1 MTVTPY
7 DWLEASYFYYRP
19 VDLYFGSLRGKF
31 LDKGFNVKF
40 VMNNNESFIPNIA
53 IGLDD
58 FAGTGLF
65 SREYIVATQN
75 IKNLKLTYGV
85 GWGQFAS
92 GKEFENPLKLIKDT
106 FSIRP
111 QPNSGDGQGG
121 LPSYNTWF
129 KGPANYIGGLELLIP
144 HANGLKAK
152 FEYDPFD
159 YSIFSVYENSNL
171 TFAPNP
177 NRFKDSNFNLGLSY
191 PINDLINIEL
201 SYIKGNMINL
211 SFTFGGVFK
220 KQTKNKKKFKPVV
233 DKVNSSDKNTFYRN
247 LLKNINNNNIFLQTA
262 NLDNKKENLE
272 ISISASDYRNPIQLS
287 SRAAFIAKES
297 SSYDLKTIKV
307 SQINT
312 GVELNSIKYKTP
324 DLDENTYTSILQN
337 NTQTDSG
344 EMSYVE
350 HEFKPTVNFPVI
362 FSNFSPDLR
371 SHIGSPEKF
380 GYFGFGIKNNSEI
393 QFSRNLILLSEIGIN
408 IRDNFDEK
416 VSRPDSPYLPNVR
429 TEILQYLQN
438 SEEYISRLQ
447 LDYISSPYK
456 NIYMKLSGGIFEQ
469 MYAGVGGE
477 ILYKPFSKN
486 YSLGMNLYSVK
497 KREYSQLFDLLDYE
511 TQTGHIEFNYFVSKL
526 DMIVNLS
533 YGKYLARDVGYTL
546 DLSRQNK
553 YGFRAGIF
561 FSNTNVSALEY
572 GEGSFDKGFYF
583 QIPLDFFSNSYRGD
597 LFNFKLRPLTRD
609 GAAKLEVGN
618 DLPGLIFN
626 STKREINNGWYEFL
640 Q

>member
-1 MTVTPY
+1 M
-7 DWLEASYFYYRP
+7 
-19 VDLYFGSLRGKF
+19 
-31 LDKGFNVKF
+31 
-40 VMNNNESFIPNIA
+40 
-53 IGLDD
+53 
-58 FAGTGLF
+58 
-65 SREYIVATQN
+65 
-75 IKNLKLTYGV
+75 
-85 GWGQFAS
+85 
-92 GKEFENPLKLIKDT
+92 
-106 FSIRP
+106 
-111 QPNSGDGQGG
+111 
-121 LPSYNTWF
+121 
-129 KGPANYIGGLELLIP
+129 
-144 HANGLKAK
+144 
-152 FEYDPFD
+152 
-159 YSIFSVYENSNL
+159 
-171 TFAPNP
+171 
-177 NRFKDSNFNLGLSY
+177 
-191 PINDLINIEL
+191 
-201 SYIKGNMINL
+201 
-211 SFTFGGVFK
+211 
-220 KQTKNKKKFKPVV
+220 
-233 DKVNSSDKNTFYRN
+233 
-247 LLKNINNNNIFLQTA
+247 
-262 NLDNKKENLE
+262 
-272 ISISASDYRNPIQLS
+272 
-287 SRAAFIAKES
+287 
-297 SSYDLKTIKV
+297 
-307 SQINT
+307 
-312 GVELNSIKYKTP
+312 
-324 DLDENTYTSILQN
+324 
-337 NTQTDSG
+337 
-344 EMSYVE
+344 
-350 HEFKPTVNFPVI
+350 
-362 FSNFSPDLR
+362 
-371 SHIGSPEKF
+371 
-380 GYFGFGIKNNSEI
+380 
-393 QFSRNLILLSEIGIN
+393 SEIGIN
-408 IRDNFDEK
+408 ISDNFDEK